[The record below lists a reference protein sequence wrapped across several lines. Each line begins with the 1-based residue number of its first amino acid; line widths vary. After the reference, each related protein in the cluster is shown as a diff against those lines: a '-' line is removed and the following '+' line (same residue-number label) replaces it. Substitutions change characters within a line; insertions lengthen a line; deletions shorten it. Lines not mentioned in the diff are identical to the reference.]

1 MTNRMSLRGRIVSAG
16 VVAAVSAGLA
26 TGALA
31 AGDAEPPTKKDPRIA
46 VLATVGTPAPE
57 VDRAITAAQAEA
69 GGRSTHTTVVRAGGV
84 LDAQAQA
91 AALAAEGY
99 VVIAGVGDA
108 GRAAIGQ
115 ADGADVRPGVHWV
128 GVR

>member
-1 MTNRMSLRGRIVSAG
+1 MAAG
-16 VVAAVSAGLA
+16 VVAAASAGLA

-31 AGDAEPPTKKDPRIA
+31 AGDAAPPTTKAPRIA
-46 VLATVGTPAPE
+46 VLATVGTPAP
-57 VDRAITAAQAEA
+57 DLARAISAVRHDTSE
-69 GGRSTHTTVVRAGGV
+69 TTVVRAGGL

-99 VVIAGVGDA
+99 DVIAGVGDA

-115 ADGADVRPGVHWV
+115 AESADLGDGTRWV
-128 GVR
+128 SIR

>member
-16 VVAAVSAGLA
+16 VIAALTAGLA

-31 AGDAEPPTKKDPRIA
+31 AGDAEPPSSKDSRIA
-46 VLATVGTPAPE
+46 VLATVGTPAPA
-57 VDRAITAAQAEA
+57 VDRAITAAEATA
-69 GGRSTHTTVVRAGGV
+69 GGRATETTVVRAGGV

-91 AALAAEGY
+91 AALAAAGY
-99 VVIAGVGDA
+99 DVIAGVGDA

-115 ADGADVRPGVHWV
+115 AQGADVGPGVHWV
-128 GVR
+128 SIR

>member
-16 VVAAVSAGLA
+16 ALAALTAGLA

-31 AGDAEPPTKKDPRIA
+31 AGDAEPPTTKDPRIA
-46 VLATVGTPAPE
+46 VLATVGTPTPD
-57 VDRAITAAQAEA
+57 VDRAIIAAQATA
-69 GGRSTHTTVVRAGGV
+69 GGRSTQANVVRAGGA

-91 AALAAEGY
+91 TALAAAGY
-99 VVIAGVGDA
+99 DVIAGVGDA

-115 ADGADVRPGVHWV
+115 AESADVGPGIHWV
-128 GVR
+128 SIR

>member
-1 MTNRMSLRGRIVSAG
+1 MSAG

-26 TGALA
+26 SGALA
-31 AGDAEPPTKKDPRIA
+31 AGDAAPPTSRGPRIA

-57 VDRAITAAQAEA
+57 VDRAIAAARGAA
-69 GGRSTHTTVVRAGGV
+69 GSAGATTVIRAGGS

-91 AALAAEGY
+91 VALAAEGY
-99 VVIAGVGDA
+99 DVVAGVGDA

-115 ADGADVRPGVHWV
+115 AESADVGDGTEWMT
-128 GVR
+128 VR

>member
-1 MTNRMSLRGRIVSAG
+1 MAAG
-16 VVAAVSAGLA
+16 VVAAASAGLA

-31 AGDAEPPTKKDPRIA
+31 AGDAAPPTTKAPRIA
-46 VLATVGTPAPE
+46 VLATVGTPAP
-57 VDRAITAAQAEA
+57 DLARAISAVQDDAGAAPATIVRT
-69 GGRSTHTTVVRAGGV
+69 GGL

-99 VVIAGVGDA
+99 DVVAGVGDA

-115 ADGADVRPGVHWV
+115 AESADIGDGTRWV
-128 GVR
+128 AIR

>member
-16 VVAAVSAGLA
+16 VIAALTAGLA

-31 AGDAEPPTKKDPRIA
+31 AGDAEPPSSKHSRIA
-46 VLATVGTPAPE
+46 VLATVGTPAPA
-57 VDRAITAAQAEA
+57 VDRAITAAKATA
-69 GGRSTHTTVVRAGGV
+69 GGRATETTVVRAGGV

-91 AALAAEGY
+91 AALAAAGY
-99 VVIAGVGDA
+99 DVIAGVGDA

-115 ADGADVRPGVHWV
+115 AQGADVGPRVHWV
-128 GVR
+128 SIR